1 MRCDLCGFEL
11 ESGVRFCQNCGQEFS
26 MNGSCSVSIQKSKK
40 NLTFASI
47 ATVLVYMLAIIG
59 VAVFWSYVNP
69 GEYPNLVLYNKDGN
83 VYMTNFDLTR
93 ATKVNA
99 LIKSQNTRI
108 SQDGSRFFYMD
119 ESDNTLMYVELP
131 SQRKGGVVDEDVR
144 EFKISKTGDIV
155 YYLKGS
161 TQERKLYKSDL
172 KSAKLI
178 AEGAVDFVISP
189 DGSNLLCTTENEV
202 FYYKNDT
209 LAFSSSYDSNHSL
222 LYDINLDNVYFITD
236 RKLCT
241 YKDEKVV
248 EVYDGV
254 KEMVTCLQDGRLYF
268 CNTFNSL
275 CYYDLQE
282 VKVLNLFY
290 SSILHADTKEPIVV
304 VKNNDKVTVV
314 YEGTT
319 STNPYADIP
328 EKAKVCD
335 RKIYVLCWDRNLYVR
350 DLELKSWESYDTSVV
365 DFGLTAKGD
374 VVALKYDQRGSV
386 VLYINKKKIIERVD
400 KNTIFSDIDG
410 NVIYQTLGDEKA
422 LYIKTEEE
430 TKKIT
435 DNFES
440 FFYYNKNKI
449 YFIKRTQGSSYT
461 DLYLYDGEYESIVD
475 DKVYSLIAVREEKYG
490 HYEEEQSENHGL
502 NLYSVF

>member
-1 MRCDLCGFEL
+1 
-11 ESGVRFCQNCGQEFS
+11 
-26 MNGSCSVSIQKSKK
+26 
-40 NLTFASI
+40 
-47 ATVLVYMLAIIG
+47 
-59 VAVFWSYVNP
+59 
-69 GEYPNLVLYNKDGN
+69 
-83 VYMTNFDLTR
+83 
-93 ATKVNA
+93 
-99 LIKSQNTRI
+99 
-108 SQDGSRFFYMD
+108 MD

-161 TQERKLYKSDL
+161 TQEKTVQKRF
-172 KSAKLI
+172 
-178 AEGAVDFVISP
+178 EISKADSRRRRGFRYLP

-241 YKDEKVV
+241 YKDGKVV
-248 EVYDGV
+248 EIYDGV

-350 DLELKSWESYDTSVV
+350 DL
-365 DFGLTAKGD
+365 
-374 VVALKYDQRGSV
+374 
-386 VLYINKKKIIERVD
+386 N
-400 KNTIFSDIDG
+400 
-410 NVIYQTLGDEKA
+410 
-422 LYIKTEEE
+422 
-430 TKKIT
+430 
-435 DNFES
+435 
-440 FFYYNKNKI
+440 
-449 YFIKRTQGSSYT
+449 
-461 DLYLYDGEYESIVD
+461 
-475 DKVYSLIAVREEKYG
+475 
-490 HYEEEQSENHGL
+490 
-502 NLYSVF
+502 